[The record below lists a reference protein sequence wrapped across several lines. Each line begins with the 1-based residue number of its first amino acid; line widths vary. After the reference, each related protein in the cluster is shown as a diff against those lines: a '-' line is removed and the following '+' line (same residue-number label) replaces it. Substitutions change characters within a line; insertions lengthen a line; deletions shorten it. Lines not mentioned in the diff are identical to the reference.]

1 MKSGKGGRATT
12 AKTALTVTEQRRCQW
27 NSYLRPTMQE
37 TKAIKK
43 NDIVIERKKVNQ
55 CNQYIRT
62 NNAMNSENEKDE
74 QRKRKEN
81 KNNTKVVRR
90 VKKCR
95 VKSIYKC
102 GCL

>member
-1 MKSGKGGRATT
+1 VKSGRGGRAIAAAA

-43 NDIVIERKKVNQ
+43 NDIVIERKKANQ

-74 QRKRKEN
+74 QCKRK
-81 KNNTKVVRR
+81 
-90 VKKCR
+90 
-95 VKSIYKC
+95 
-102 GCL
+102 G